1 MTATPKKPDET
12 PAFDLVLDDPY
23 ATARSNASTTID
35 SDGCVYL
42 TQGFPSGKR
51 GVHAGLCIEIVDD
64 CVNYYFKATYNS
76 ASFRSLNW
84 VVPEGVDYKKPHTV
98 SVQGRWLIGGGTTDR
113 NDVLAVWGSH
123 KGVLYAKEIFVHREA
138 RGQGVGEALFAFLK
152 AEAVRRGIGRIDLT
166 TDPGNDG
173 AQRFYERLGGE
184 RTEKVAYRF
193 WLDQP
198 SARTFG

>member
-1 MTATPKKPDET
+1 MSEQIHVR
-12 PAFDLVLDDPY
+12 L
-23 ATARSNASTTID
+23 ATAADAPAIGALIREID
-35 SDGCVYL
+35 VHYRDERVA
-42 TQGFPSGKR
+42 PSATAAAIMARDTLETREGTHFALAER
-51 GVHAGLCIEIVDD
+51 AGAPVGLAA
-64 CVNYYFKATYNS
+64 FALL
-76 ASFRSLNW
+76 R
-84 VVPEGVDYKKPHTV
+84 P
-98 SVQGRWLIGGGTTDR
+98 GRDLR
-113 NDVLAVWGSH
+113 
-123 KGVLYAKEIFVHREA
+123 GVLYAKEIFVHREA